1 MPESGQN
8 ASNWFSVLAIWI
20 DSCLQL
26 STDQW
31 TKCLKLSKMPKLIF
45 GFGDLES
52 KQKRSKMHLLPD
64 ICSAGVLSYHLT
76 SDLLPV
82 VLLHFYYLWMIK
94 KIYFKVQLPLLL
106 CPFCSSRLPNH
117 TITLKC
123 DIYILYY
130 IQTVLKNI
138 ITIIDKQVIR
148 N

>member
-26 STDQW
+26 FTDQW
-31 TKCLKLSKMPKLIF
+31 TKCLKLGKMPKLIF

-82 VLLHFYYLWMIK
+82 VLLHFYDK
-94 KIYFKVQLPLLL
+94 KYIYFKVQLPLLL
-106 CPFCSSRLPNH
+106 CPLCSSRLPNH

-123 DIYILYY
+123 DN
-130 IQTVLKNI
+130 TNCTTEWHI
-138 ITIIDKQVIR
+138 ITIIDKQEIR